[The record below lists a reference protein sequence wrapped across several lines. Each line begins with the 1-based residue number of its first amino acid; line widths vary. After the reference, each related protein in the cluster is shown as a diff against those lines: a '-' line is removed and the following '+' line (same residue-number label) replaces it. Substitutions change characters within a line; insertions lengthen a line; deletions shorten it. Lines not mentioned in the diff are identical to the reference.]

1 MQKLSLLFMK
11 DGLQWQILKA
21 KKVIEEKQFFVTEE
35 SPANLIE
42 EALNEVLSRDDFQ
55 DITVLSTLNHFTVMP
70 EGFDKHNLGFDL
82 IAYNADVDKANEE
95 LMLSINK
102 KFDVQFYYSF
112 PKNFYKAIK
121 AKDLPTYFNFT
132 GEKFLNTINNKH
144 KKEIHINLYKNQ
156 VEFFALE
163 NKKVV
168 LYNNL
173 DASSE
178 VDFLYFIMFTL
189 SKIGFGINDTYFYIY
204 GETSENDTFI
214 SELQK
219 FAKHMKILFDN
230 LYKKSFILNA

>member
-1 MQKLSLLFMK
+1 MK

-35 SPANLIE
+35 SPTNLIE

-82 IAYNADVDKANEE
+82 IAYNSDVDKANEE

-121 AKDLPTYFNFT
+121 SKDLPTYFNFT

>member
-1 MQKLSLLFMK
+1 MK

-35 SPANLIE
+35 SPAHLIE

-82 IAYNADVDKANEE
+82 IAYNADIDKENEE

-102 KFDVQFYYSF
+102 KFDIQFYYSF
-112 PKNFYKAIK
+112 PKSFYKMIK
-121 AKDLPTYFNFT
+121 SKDLPTYFNFT

-189 SKIGFGINDTYFYIY
+189 SKIGFGINDTYFYLY